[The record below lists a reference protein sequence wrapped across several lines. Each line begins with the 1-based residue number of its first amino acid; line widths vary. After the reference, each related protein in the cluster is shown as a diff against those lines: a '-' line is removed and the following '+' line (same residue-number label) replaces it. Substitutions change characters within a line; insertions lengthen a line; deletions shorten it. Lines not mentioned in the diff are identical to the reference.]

1 MRVLDAR
8 VDNAWKT
15 VLLGTLGGGG
25 KGVFALDVS
34 DPTNFGTS
42 HVLWEFTPTSDADV
56 GFSYPQAS
64 IARMANGKWV
74 ALIGNGYN
82 STVGKAV
89 LYVVDLDNGSVIRK
103 FDTNV
108 AGDNGMSSPIP
119 VDINGDRIT
128 DLIYAGDLKGNL
140 WKIDVRDAN
149 AANWAFDFGTAS
161 VPLPLFTACS
171 AATCTSTNRQSI
183 TARPEVGIA
192 PDGGYLIYIGTGS
205 YFAATDN
212 TAGTVGN
219 TFYGIVDR
227 DDGSTRPS
235 GRSSLLQQSVIAEVQ
250 RDFGSRTEK
259 VRVTTNNARTASD
272 LGWYLDL
279 PSLGE
284 RQVSTPILRGG
295 AVIFTTLIP
304 NTAACGFGGDSF
316 LMEIDAVSG
325 SRRTTTPFDL
335 NRDTAF
341 NSEDEV
347 VIGGVSYVVSGR
359 QSKEGIIKTPA
370 IIAAGAFEVKL
381 ASGTTGG
388 IDTTIEPPPGVEP
401 GGRLSWRQMR

>member
-1 MRVLDAR
+1 
-8 VDNAWKT
+8 
-15 VLLGTLGGGG
+15 
-25 KGVFALDVS
+25 
-34 DPTNFGTS
+34 
-42 HVLWEFTPTSDADV
+42 
-56 GFSYPQAS
+56 
-64 IARMANGKWV
+64 
-74 ALIGNGYN
+74 
-82 STVGKAV
+82 
-89 LYVVDLDNGSVIRK
+89 
-103 FDTNV
+103 
-108 AGDNGMSSPIP
+108 
-119 VDINGDRIT
+119 
-128 DLIYAGDLKGNL
+128 
-140 WKIDVRDAN
+140 VRDAN
-149 AANWAFDFGTAS
+149 AANWAFDFGTAA
-161 VPLPLFTACS
+161 VPLPLFTACA
-171 AATCTSTNRQSI
+171 AATCTSSNRQPI

-192 PDGGYLIYIGTGS
+192 PDGGYMIYFGTGS

-219 TFYGIVDR
+219 SFHAIVDR
-227 DDGSTRPS
+227 DDGSTRPA
-235 GRSSLLQQSVIAEVQ
+235 GRNSLLQQSVIAELQ
-250 RDFGSRTEK
+250 RDFGSRSEK
-259 VRVTTNNARTASD
+259 VRVTTNNPRTPGD

-279 PSLGE
+279 PASGE

-325 SRRTTTPFDL
+325 SRRATTPFDL

-347 VIGGVSYVVSGR
+347 VIDGVSYVVSGR